1 MADQTNVQIWD
12 ANGVKQNIGCVPVAS
27 WNGVASNLQAMVVV
41 PWTYTLVTAS
51 GDTVIKASPGTIA
64 AIINLDQT
72 AAQAAT
78 ISAYDNASA
87 GTGTSVAN
95 VQNLADKVTWPPGGI
110 AMTNGITI
118 NCSVAP
124 TGEGV
129 LILWS

>member
-64 AIINLDQT
+64 A
-72 AAQAAT
+72 T

-124 TGEGV
+124 TG
-129 LILWS
+129 